1 VSLNFSTA
9 PATYRWPIS
18 FYIAGVEKPATL
30 IAVYRRLA
38 GTRVKEIIADAKSSI
53 RGEDGEEPQDEIE
66 LVMEI
71 MEDWVADDGKDP
83 IPFSEA
89 TLRNLA
95 DQCPKLPGELIGGF
109 ISSVYKGKA
118 KNSKAQ

>member
-1 VSLNFSTA
+1 MSLNFSTA

-30 IAVYRRLA
+30 TAVYRRLA
-38 GTRVKEIIADAKSSI
+38 GARVKEIVADL
-53 RGEDGEEPQDEIE
+53 RGSVMEGEEQYDEIG

-71 MEDWVADDGKDP
+71 MEDWIADDGKSP

-89 TLRNLA
+89 AVRDIA
-95 DQCPKLPGELIGGF
+95 DKCPQLPAELISGF
-109 ISSVYKGKA
+109 ISSTYKGKA